1 MKEAERSVLHVL
13 PHAGGGGDTYV
24 DVLGEMPGYRFRR
37 VYVAGRRKPGVGEV
51 ATGIADLR
59 RVLRG
64 YDLLHVHGEA
74 TAGLLLPLL
83 AARPSVV
90 TLHGLHLLRR
100 VGGLPRRAAALNL
113 HAVVRAAART
123 ICVSNAEREHLAA
136 VVGRATVHRVV
147 VVHNGVRPARA
158 PDDAGRAL
166 VRAELGVDPS
176 EPLAIWVGSLDERRD
191 PFVVIRAATRTSTP
205 LVMVGD
211 GPLRSEA
218 ELIAR
223 PPVHI
228 VGQRDDV
235 PRLLAAADFFV
246 LMSEREGLS
255 FALLEAMAHGLPA
268 IVADVPENLEAL
280 GDSGV
285 AVPYGDEPALMA
297 GFRRL
302 VGDAAERAALGER
315 ARLRVTSRFDVGTM
329 LERTRA
335 VYDEVLAER
344 KSPRARGSRCV

>member
-1 MKEAERSVLHVL
+1 MQETERSVLHVL

-24 DVLGEMPGYRFRR
+24 DVLGEMRGYRLRR

-51 ATGIADLR
+51 AAGLADLSR
-59 RVLRG
+59 ALRG

-74 TAGLLLPLL
+74 TSGLFLPLL
-83 AARPSVV
+83 AARPSIV

-100 VGGLPRRAAALNL
+100 VEGLGRRAAALNL
-113 HAVVRAAART
+113 HAVVRAASRT

-147 VVHNGVRPARA
+147 VVHNGVRPPRA
-158 PDDAGRAL
+158 PDDAGRAH
-166 VRAELGVDPS
+166 VRAELGVDPGA
-176 EPLAIWVGSLDERRD
+176 PLAIWVGSLDERRD
-191 PFVVIRAATRTSTP
+191 PFVVIRAAMRTSTP

-218 ELIAR
+218 ERIAR
-223 PPVHI
+223 PPVDI

-255 FALLEAMAHGLPA
+255 FGLLEAMAHGLPA
-268 IVADVPENLEAL
+268 IVADIPENLEAV
-280 GDSGV
+280 GDTGL
-285 AVPYGDEPALMA
+285 AVPYGDEPALVA
-297 GFRRL
+297 AFGRL
-302 VGDAAERAALGER
+302 AGDAAERTALGER
-315 ARLRVTSRFDVGTM
+315 ARRRVAAQFDANEMV
-329 LERTRA
+329 ERTRA
-335 VYDEVLAER
+335 IYDEVVGDR
-344 KSPRARGSRCV
+344 DRRSDDGSRSV